1 MPDEPLDPPTSL
13 PVWSPESSVLLGK
26 DAALTEDE
34 YAPFSH
40 SITYTWDQY
49 PGVVFRV
56 VLVPS
61 EPNPETVFISGNNI
75 SGYYTDVFDVDI
87 KYKTK
92 KYPQNEYINVR
103 NFRKIDQEKLE
114 QVISYKPDLTPS
126 KIYTYTANV
135 YNGNVLVDSKVY
147 TKTINN
153 NWDLNKTLLLQ
164 YINSTVITDEA
175 LFRPWI
181 NSING
186 AIVKWKNSS
195 NVDINWA

>member
-1 MPDEPLDPPTSL
+1 MPDEPLEPPVSL
-13 PVWSPESSVLLGK
+13 PVWTPDSPVLLGK
-26 DAALTEDE
+26 DGALTEDE

-40 SITYTWDQY
+40 SITYTWDQN
-49 PGVVFRV
+49 PGTVYRV

-61 EPNPETVFISGNNI
+61 ETNPETVFISGNNV

-103 NFRKIDQEKLE
+103 NFRQIDQEKLE

-126 KIYTYTANV
+126 KTYTYTANV
-135 YNGNVLVDSKVY
+135 YDGDTLVDSKVY

-164 YINSTVITDEA
+164 YINSTVITDES

-186 AIVKWKNSS
+186 AVVKWKNSS